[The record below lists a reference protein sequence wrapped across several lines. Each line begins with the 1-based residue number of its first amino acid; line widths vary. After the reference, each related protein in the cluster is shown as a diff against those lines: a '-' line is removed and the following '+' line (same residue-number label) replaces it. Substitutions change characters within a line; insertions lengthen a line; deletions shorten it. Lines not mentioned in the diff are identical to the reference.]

1 MRDKFHKFIQAA
13 LSFLLKRKEICGI
26 WEHSYFPC
34 KTCKKNHFLCK
45 NVHTGTFRAQT
56 MKNVQKAEKRAKVD
70 TLLFPVRQK
79 EV

>member
-26 WEHSYFPC
+26 WEHSYFP
-34 KTCKKNHFLCK
+34 CK